1 MRRSALGAVAEAAA
15 GPSCILPSDSVEK
28 AQRGEGGAYVHGV
41 QEDEA
46 KGPLHALLSPFRHE
60 GRDPQHAAAEALKP
74 LQEAVPPLFADQVL
88 EGPLHH

>member
-1 MRRSALGAVAEAAA
+1 MRRGTPGAVAASL
-15 GPSCILPSDSVEK
+15 SCILPSDSVEK

-41 QEDEA
+41 QQDEA

-60 GRDPQHAAAEALKP
+60 GRDPQHTAAEALEP
-74 LQEAVPPLFADQVL
+74 LQEAVPPLVADQVL